1 MRKAGL
7 PAASFCPL
15 TGNSPPVV
23 SNRARTSE
31 YAGSVMAALFNA
43 SQAPVDK
50 CTTMAALFDQL
61 AAVAR
66 VVSTDSSSSRP
77 LVLIS

>member
-1 MRKAGL
+1 MKKWIEMCIRD
-7 PAASFCPL
+7 
-15 TGNSPPVV
+15 
-23 SNRARTSE
+23 R
-31 YAGSVMAALFNA
+31 
-43 SQAPVDK
+43 DK
-50 CTTMAALFDQL
+50 CTTMAALWDQL

>member
-1 MRKAGL
+1 
-7 PAASFCPL
+7 
-15 TGNSPPVV
+15 
-23 SNRARTSE
+23 
-31 YAGSVMAALFNA
+31 MAALFNA

-50 CTTMAALFDQL
+50 CTTMAALWDQL

-66 VVSTDSSSSRP
+66 VVSTDSSSNRP

>member
-1 MRKAGL
+1 
-7 PAASFCPL
+7 
-15 TGNSPPVV
+15 
-23 SNRARTSE
+23 
-31 YAGSVMAALFNA
+31 MAALFDA
-43 SQAPVDK
+43 LQAPVDERP
-50 CTTMAALFDQL
+50 TMAALWDQL